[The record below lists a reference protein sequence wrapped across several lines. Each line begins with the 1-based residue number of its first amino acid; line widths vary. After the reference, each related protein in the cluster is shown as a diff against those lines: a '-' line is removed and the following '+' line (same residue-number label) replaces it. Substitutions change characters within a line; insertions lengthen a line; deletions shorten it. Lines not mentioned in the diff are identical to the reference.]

1 MVPGKLDTY
10 IHKNEVGSH
19 LYTIGLNV
27 RAKAIKLLEENIDV
41 KLYDFALDNDVLDTT
56 LKGQIKKE

>member
-1 MVPGKLDTY
+1 MVPGKLDTH

-27 RAKAIKLLEENIDV
+27 RAKAIKLLEENIMQNI
-41 KLYDFALDNDVLDTT
+41 DNVEFILFF
-56 LKGQIKKE
+56 KF